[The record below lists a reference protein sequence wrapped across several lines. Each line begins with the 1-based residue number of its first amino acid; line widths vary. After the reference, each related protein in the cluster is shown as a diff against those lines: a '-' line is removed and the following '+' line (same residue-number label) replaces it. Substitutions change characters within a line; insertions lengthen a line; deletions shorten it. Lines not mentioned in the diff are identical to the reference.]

1 MKKLQGNVDNDRL
14 AASLPVV
21 FGRLLNKKSLGTV
34 NRQRRY
40 DHRLYDYRQLCFDVG
55 RKALR
60 WYDGSCYAH
69 DGQVWL
75 PVSDVVL
82 ESSISSAMVKSGADK
97 GDIVKCSMKLVQSL
111 KGGASESVLHVSP
124 SIVGFRN
131 GVWDFTDIDHPVGYG
146 FGDMLPVVTLL
157 EYDYDADAT
166 CPMWESFLKSV
177 LPAADIDT
185 LQKYLGMGCVDRS
198 LMTSKVEET
207 LWLVGGGG
215 NGKSTI
221 ADVVM
226 GVYGAYNISGM
237 SLGNLITGS
246 SDVRARF
253 LGSVVGKIFNFC
265 TEVQASDI
273 SRYEGAFKSLCS
285 GEPQTVRRIGGDVET
300 AYDIPFMIFNMN
312 RKPSN
317 SQLDRAMLRRLIF
330 ITFRASVTAA
340 DMNRELGSMLRSE
353 YSGIRNW
360 MMEGYRKLVR
370 DDFRFGRQD
379 LSGEE
384 KRQYMMENRQT
395 VRLFMDDEG
404 LRENYR
410 VGYLDEKPKMCIS
423 NVLYQKYVEW
433 CEQEGCEHEEF
444 NRFGRLMTQYGV
456 ERRRT
461 SLGTVYL
468 LFSDENKDY
477 MFT

>member
-1 MKKLQGNVDNDRL
+1 MSVSDKL
-14 AASLPVV
+14 AASLPVL
-21 FGRLLNKKSLGTV
+21 FGRYVNKRLLSKS

-40 DHRLYDYRQLCFDVG
+40 EHRLYDFRQMCMEIG
-55 RKALR
+55 KECLR
-60 WYDGSCYAH
+60 WYDGRVYAH
-69 DGQVWL
+69 DGKIWV

-82 ESSISSAMVKSGADK
+82 ESSISSAFVKSGADK
-97 GDIVKCSMKLVQSL
+97 GDIVKCSLKLVQSL
-111 KGGASESVLHVSP
+111 KGGASESPLHVSP

-131 GVWDFTDIDHPVGYG
+131 GVWDFRDIDKPVRHS
-146 FGDMLPVVTLL
+146 FSDMLPVVTLMD
-157 EYDYDADAT
+157 YDYDSDAT
-166 CPMWESFLKSV
+166 CPMWTGFLKSV
-177 LPAADIDT
+177 LPSQDIDT
-185 LQKYLGMGCVDRS
+185 LQKYLGLGCVDRS
-198 LMTSKVEET
+198 LMSNKVEET

-226 GVYGAYNISGM
+226 GVYGTENVSGM

-253 LGSVVGKIFNFC
+253 LGSIVGKIFNFC
-265 TEVQASDI
+265 TEVQAADI

-312 RKPSN
+312 RKPTN
-317 SQLDRAMLRRLIF
+317 SMLDRAMLRRLVF
-330 ITFRASVTAA
+330 ITFKASVTQK
-340 DMNRELGSMLRSE
+340 DMNRELGNMLKKE

-360 MMEGYRKLVR
+360 MIEGYRRLVR
-370 DDFRFGRQD
+370 SGFKFTRTELSDD
-379 LSGEE
+379 E
-384 KRQYMMENRQT
+384 KRQYMIENHQT

-410 VGYLDEKPKMCIS
+410 VGNLDEKPKMVVS
-423 NVLYQKYVEW
+423 NILYQKYVEW
-433 CEQEGCEHEEF
+433 CEAQGCEHEEF

-456 ERRRT
+456 EKKKT
-461 SLGTVYL
+461 SVGVVYY
-468 LFSDENKDY
+468 LFSDVDKVY
-477 MFT
+477 MFH